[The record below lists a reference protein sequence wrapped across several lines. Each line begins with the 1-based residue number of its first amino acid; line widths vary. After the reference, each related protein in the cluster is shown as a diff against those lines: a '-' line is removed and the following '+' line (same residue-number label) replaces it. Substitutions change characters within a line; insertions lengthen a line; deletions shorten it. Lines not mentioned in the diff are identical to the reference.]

1 MKTDQD
7 LIFER
12 YTQTKI
18 LPENE
23 SADEDVELEEGII
36 SNVVK
41 SVGQKFNDAAVK
53 KLIQAI
59 DSSTTIEVIVE
70 LDKFS
75 PKKRSDLHRAITGW
89 LERNPRHASAK
100 NLERLKSS
108 LAESTELEED
118 DNDQYAPEDAPADDQ
133 FGGMEPEED
142 ESLGDSSDFEEKAEK
157 FADALGDDE
166 LKFLHTLRDDQ
177 FPILMD
183 FIKDEVGY
191 RNQTFAEGDEY

>member
-1 MKTDQD
+1 MNTTETD

-18 LPENE
+18 LSENE
-23 SADEDVELEEGII
+23 SADGDVELEE
-36 SNVVK
+36 
-41 SVGQKFNDAAVK
+41 DY
-53 KLIQAI
+53 
-59 DSSTTIEVIVE
+59 
-70 LDKFS
+70 
-75 PKKRSDLHRAITGW
+75 
-89 LERNPRHASAK
+89 
-100 NLERLKSS
+100 
-108 LAESTELEED
+108 
-118 DNDQYAPEDAPADDQ
+118 NDQYAPEDAPADDQ

-142 ESLGDSSDFEEKAEK
+142 ESLGDSSDFEDKAEK